1 MNDLSNNKVN
11 HLWLDVRNQDEIDS
25 VKMNKNKDILYM
37 PANIIKYNV
46 EFLDKYFNDYETVFI
61 ICKSGA
67 RSTKIKEK
75 YFEKN
80 DKIRVCSKHFNELDP
95 STLEQSPD
103 IHLSITRKVQNIAG
117 SVIVLLFSLL
127 LFYPEVKY
135 MYLLFGLV
143 MIYVG
148 LSGNCFMS
156 PILSKNDI

>member
-1 MNDLSNNKVN
+1 MNDKVN

-25 VKMNKNKDILYM
+25 VKMNQTKNILYM

-80 DKIRVCSKHFNELDP
+80 DKVCVSSKHFNELDP

-103 IHLSITRKVQNIAG
+103 IHLSITRKVQIIAG
-117 SVIVLLFSLL
+117 SMIVLLFILL

-135 MYLLFGLV
+135 IYLLFGLV

-148 LSGNCFMS
+148 VSGNCFMS
-156 PILSKNDI
+156 PLLSKNDI